1 MSLITVNPRRDS
13 NKLVG
18 YLAFADNKS
27 GLNRFQSINFLFFKS
42 TIQGW
47 SCCKKRVT
55 DFGEFLAIP
64 GCTAGPHNPNKSEA
78 PVKPDVKNTG
88 AKEKPDFTKGSRSN
102 FISA

>member
-1 MSLITVNPRRDS
+1 MVSISIDKILTLILSP
-13 NKLVG
+13 
-18 YLAFADNKS
+18 
-27 GLNRFQSINFLFFKS
+27 
-42 TIQGW
+42 IQGW

-88 AKEKPDFTKGSRSN
+88 SKEKPDFSKGLGLSF